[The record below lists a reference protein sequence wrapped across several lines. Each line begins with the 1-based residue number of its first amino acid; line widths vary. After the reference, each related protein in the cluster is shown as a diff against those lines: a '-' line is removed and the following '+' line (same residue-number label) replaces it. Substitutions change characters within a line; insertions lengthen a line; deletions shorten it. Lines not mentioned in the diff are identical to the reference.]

1 MQHGKMLAVVCLALI
16 SSACNRHDP
25 TVDILEVRRL
35 IIEQDMPGMDTSTVH
50 VVLVHPDV
58 AVASNLRIVVQPA
71 GDTLR
76 LPQMWVY
83 VFERGSWH
91 VRINS

>member
-1 MQHGKMLAVVCLALI
+1 MQYGMMLAVMCLALI
-16 SSACNRHDP
+16 LPACHRHDP
-25 TVDILEVRRL
+25 TVDISEVRRL
-35 IIEQDMPGMDTSTVH
+35 TIGQDSPGMDTSTIQ

-58 AVASNLRIVVQPA
+58 AVASNLRIVVQPT

-83 VFERGSWH
+83 VFEKGRWQ
-91 VRINS
+91 VRISS